1 MGLTLIHGN
10 TQPSAKPRIF
20 VVAEPSVH
28 NALQGDLELDVY
40 PECFDYDSFVKASL
54 SKSIATN
61 NAIIIVSDSLSQRV
75 APLEAV
81 IALVRSNVILIPW
94 KSTETEIGQL
104 NVASCSPR
112 PTANTLRRAIFAHS
126 GMQDLPP
133 RFDGDEYIEE
143 PPDAGIVS
151 FSSRTQT
158 PADIQFKPMV
168 QAPPPTQSQPQ
179 TPEEQVSNQATIDVN
194 KSTSPLEWFAGP
206 TTSTPLAPLIP
217 AKPEQSIQQETPV
230 QPETLNQT
238 TPPASNVVAEQVTP
252 QQTEFLPPIEQQR
265 LEEEAKLKEQ
275 QALEEQAKALER
287 TVSAQE
293 DAPSFLPEFFSAQT
307 PPTQTPEVQEK
318 VPQGNINAFWNDE
331 IAPVLNSETRTDDSV
346 QPQKQNSITTDQAK
360 LAETEKWIS
369 QAFSSPQ
376 NDTQTQ
382 PEAQNQATTNTSMG
396 SWATTDTTSNVDQS
410 YNQNLAHPYSQG
422 DSLELEAYVSNDADL
437 NAYDIEDSSPVSFT
451 PEVAFR
457 PSDKNGSQQMWTM
470 FDSNMEPAGAQT
482 NSSLSE
488 FPDGTDNRK
497 AIHLAEPLTICV
509 YSPKGGVGKTSIS
522 VNLAARLAYT
532 TRLQVCIVDL
542 DIAFGNVGTRLG
554 LYNPTVRELLNES
567 HIDGESIARNLVYDR
582 RSGLFALLAPLRPET
597 GTNRRKF
604 SPAAYKKILSILRER
619 FDVVLLDCP
628 VELRDPL
635 VSGFALT
642 EASRVVMVVNN
653 EQATLL
659 DARRAVEAMCR
670 PKDSQRLPG
679 LGIDPSTVGMV
690 VNQKVDNV
698 GREVEDIKAIL
709 GGGDP
714 NHPSREIEVLS
725 VIADDRQLWVGN
737 ANMARTI
744 ATSGENDVDKL
755 LDGIWSKV
763 LPGQAGNEYETQEF
777 NPDLNNPLDEI
788 LSSNGNNSPKKKR
801 KRNLFKKN
809 D

>member
-10 TQPSAKPRIF
+10 NQPSAKPRVF

-28 NALQGDLELDVY
+28 EALVGDLELDVY

-54 SKSIATN
+54 SKSISTN
-61 NAIIIVSDSLSQRV
+61 NAIVIVSDSLSQRV

-81 IALVRSNVILIPW
+81 TALVRNNVILIPW
-94 KSTETEIGQL
+94 KSTEEEIGQL

-112 PTANTLRRAIFAHS
+112 PTANTMRRAIFAHS
-126 GMQDLPP
+126 GMNDLPP
-133 RFDGDEYIEE
+133 RFDGDDYIEE
-143 PPDAGIVS
+143 PPNAGIVS
-151 FSSRTQT
+151 FAPRPET
-158 PADIQFKPMV
+158 PADIQYKPTV
-168 QAPPPTQSQPQ
+168 DVGPQIENVTQA
-179 TPEEQVSNQATIDVN
+179 VSTDSIEIN
-194 KSTSPLEWFAGP
+194 KSTSPLEWFAD
-206 TTSTPLAPLIP
+206 
-217 AKPEQSIQQETPV
+217 PV
-230 QPETLNQT
+230 QSSPEIQDPIAPTQPEESPMQT
-238 TPPASNVVAEQVTP
+238 TA
-252 QQTEFLPPIEQQR
+252 FLPPIEQQR
-265 LEEEAKLKEQ
+265 IEEEQRIKEH
-275 QALEEQAKALER
+275 QAFEEQAKAVER
-287 TVSAQE
+287 TISVQE
-293 DAPSFLPEFFSAQT
+293 DVPSFLPENFSAGTVQDQ
-307 PPTQTPEVQEK
+307 TQTTETNSAPTV
-318 VPQGNINAFWNDE
+318 QGNINAFWSDE
-331 IAPVLNSETRTDDSV
+331 IAPVLDSKSDTSNRVEETSTRQTRNLSSADA
-346 QPQKQNSITTDQAK
+346 AK

-369 QAFSSPQ
+369 QAFAAPQ
-376 NDTQTQ
+376 DNNQ
-382 PEAQNQATTNTSMG
+382 PNNEAAATTSMG
-396 SWATTDTTSNVDQS
+396 SWTTPNESKSEPAFTTEQP
-410 YNQNLAHPYSQG
+410 QNLANASAEHPYAQE
-422 DSLELEAYVSNDADL
+422 DSLELEAYVSNSADL
-437 NAYDIEDSSPVSFT
+437 DAYDIEDSSPVSFA
-451 PEVAFR
+451 PDIAFR
-457 PSDKNGSQQMWTM
+457 PSDENGSQQMWTM
-470 FDSNMEPAGAQT
+470 FDTKMEPAGSQ
-482 NSSLSE
+482 NNNSLSE
-488 FPDGTDNRK
+488 FPDGTDHRK

-604 SPAAYKKILSILRER
+604 SPAAYKKILSLLRER
-619 FDVVLLDCP
+619 FDVVILDCP

-642 EASRVVMVVNN
+642 EASQVVMVVNN

-679 LGIDPSTVGMV
+679 LGIDPRNVGLV

-698 GREVEDIKAIL
+698 GREVDDIKAIL

-737 ANMARTI
+737 ANMARTV

-755 LDGIWSKV
+755 LDNIWTKI
-763 LPGQAGNEYETQEF
+763 LPGQAGSEFESQEF
-777 NPDLNNPLDEI
+777 NPELGNPLDEI

-801 KRNLFKKN
+801 KRNLFRK
-809 D
+809 

>member
-1 MGLTLIHGN
+1 MGLTLIHGKN
-10 TQPSAKPRIF
+10 QPSAKPRVF
-20 VVAEPSVH
+20 VVAEQSVH
-28 NALQGDLELDVY
+28 DALVNDLELDVY

-54 SKSIATN
+54 SKSISTN
-61 NAIIIVSDSLSQRV
+61 NAIVIVSDSLSQKV

-81 IALVRSNVILIPW
+81 TALVRTNVILIPW
-94 KSTETEIGQL
+94 KSNETEIGQL

-112 PTANTLRRAIFAHS
+112 PTANTMRRAIFAHS
-126 GMQDLPP
+126 GMNDLPP
-133 RFDGDEYIEE
+133 RFDGDDYIDE
-143 PPDAGIVS
+143 PPNAGIVS
-151 FSSRTQT
+151 FAPRPEAPTDIQYKPKFQVPIETQT
-158 PADIQFKPMV
+158 D
-168 QAPPPTQSQPQ
+168 S
-179 TPEEQVSNQATIDVN
+179 IDVN
-194 KSTSPLEWFAGP
+194 KSTSPLEWFAEP
-206 TTSTPLAPLIP
+206 KQTSGVQFTPAPVPL
-217 AKPEQSIQQETPV
+217 QESEAVV
-230 QPETLNQT
+230 QPTSVPTPTQT
-238 TPPASNVVAEQVTP
+238 SQPESV
-252 QQTEFLPPIEQQR
+252 EFLPPIEQQR
-265 LEEEAKLKEQ
+265 LEQEQKLRE
-275 QALEEQAKALER
+275 QALIEEQAKAVER
-287 TVSAQE
+287 TASAQE
-293 DAPSFLPEFFSAQT
+293 DAPSFLPEFFKAGT
-307 PPTQTPEVQEK
+307 AKIDEPAPTIPLTSS
-318 VPQGNINAFWNDE
+318 GNINAFWSDE
-331 IAPVLNSETRTDDSV
+331 VAPVLDPVNE
-346 QPQKQNSITTDQAK
+346 TDQEKESDSTRQKRNLSSTDAAK
-360 LAETEKWIS
+360 LAETEKWIT
-369 QAFSSPQ
+369 QAFSAPTENKKSKSS
-376 NDTQTQ
+376 N
-382 PEAQNQATTNTSMG
+382 SRG
-396 SWATTDTTSNVDQS
+396 SWGAPAEPVTQAPVPTPAVPPAQPAKNENAV
-410 YNQNLAHPYSQG
+410 HPYAQR

-437 NAYDIEDSSPVSFT
+437 DAYNIEDTSPASFV
-451 PEVAFR
+451 PDVAFR
-457 PSDKNGSQQMWTM
+457 PSDENGSQQMWTM
-470 FDSNMEPAGAQT
+470 FDAKMEPAGSQSS
-482 NSSLSE
+482 NSLSE
-488 FPDGTDNRK
+488 FPDGTDHRK
-497 AIHLAEPLTICV
+497 AINLVEPLTICV

-604 SPAAYKKILSILRER
+604 SPAAYKKILSLLRER

-642 EASRVVMVVNN
+642 EASQVVMVVNN

-679 LGIDPSTVGMV
+679 LGIDPSKVGMV

-737 ANMARTI
+737 ANMARTV

-755 LDGIWSKV
+755 LDDIWGKI
-763 LPGQAGNEYETQEF
+763 LPGEAGSDYENQEF
-777 NPDLNNPLDEI
+777 NPDLSNPLDEI
-788 LSSNGNNSPKKKR
+788 LSSKDNNSPKKKR
-801 KRNLFKKN
+801 KRNLFRKN